1 MNSIAR
7 FETVD
12 DFLIPNL
19 CYEDTL
25 SYMKGAVKKVN
36 DSLSDSKML
45 YKEFGE
51 EYKAIYSS
59 NNARYFPISS
69 RRIRITTFVSS
80 REWQLVGILEKDNG
94 DRKSFK
100 NINGRDAKLPPFF
113 KDCKFECD
121 CCKNIGSRKYL
132 YVIQNRE
139 SGWMKKVGYECLN
152 TITKAKLTAD
162 INAIHKIYDELHLA
176 ENSPNKNTKELYPIR
191 MILRLS
197 IQLVDKYGYVK
208 EGERTTKD
216 MIYKMVSSSP
226 NEAQT
231 LANELGIQGPYERID
246 KSIDDKVDRVW
257 KYNSVL
263 SDSYK
268 SDYEKQIH
276 ETMNKYKSVPFN
288 KIGLIASVYR
298 KSI

>member
-1 MNSIAR
+1 
-7 FETVD
+7 
-12 DFLIPNL
+12 
-19 CYEDTL
+19 
-25 SYMKGAVKKVN
+25 
-36 DSLSDSKML
+36 
-45 YKEFGE
+45 
-51 EYKAIYSS
+51 
-59 NNARYFPISS
+59 
-69 RRIRITTFVSS
+69 
-80 REWQLVGILEKDNG
+80 
-94 DRKSFK
+94 
-100 NINGRDAKLPPFF
+100 
-113 KDCKFECD
+113 
-121 CCKNIGSRKYL
+121 
-132 YVIQNRE
+132 
-139 SGWMKKVGYECLN
+139 
-152 TITKAKLTAD
+152 
-162 INAIHKIYDELHLA
+162 
-176 ENSPNKNTKELYPIR
+176 
-191 MILRLS
+191 
-197 IQLVDKYGYVK
+197 
-208 EGERTTKD
+208 